1 MGDCRFCRQS
11 PEKESEMKGERRMS
25 ETILSMKGIVKVF
38 GGVHALNDVQFELE
52 KGEIH
57 ALIGENGAGKS
68 TLMKVLIGL
77 CEADAG
83 EVILKGKQVHFH
95 SPVEALRSGI
105 SMIHQEISLV
115 PEMDVAENIW
125 LGRESLFKTAGL
137 INRKKRYEKTKELLE
152 ELEIQIEPS
161 KKIRDLSVANMQ
173 LVELARAVS
182 YQSDIII
189 MDEPTSALTNKEIE
203 ILYRIARKLAAEGT
217 AIIFISHKLEEIYD
231 ICQRVTV
238 LRDGTYVATELTEN
252 LRMETLINMIVGRKN
267 TKAFEKNS
275 TAADQVILEVRN
287 LSKKGV
293 FSNVSFK
300 VHAGE
305 VLGFSGLMGAGR
317 TEIMEAVFGITRPDS
332 GEILYLGQKIENKNP
347 AAAVANGI
355 GMVTEDRLR
364 TGAIPTLSVMQNLTI
379 AAMKNLDNKIG
390 MYSHKKEHDFFER
403 NAKEFE
409 VKYDSENDLV
419 GSLSGGNQQ
428 KVIFA
433 RWLSTKPKVLILDE
447 PTRGIDVG
455 SKQEIYRLVSK
466 LASEGMAILLVSSE
480 MPELLSLSDY
490 IHVVREGKI
499 VYSCSREEATQEKL
513 ISYAFGI
520 QQNGGN
526 GS

>member
-1 MGDCRFCRQS
+1 MG
-11 PEKESEMKGERRMS
+11 

-38 GGVHALNDVQFELE
+38 GGIHALNNVQFELQ

-77 CEADAG
+77 YEPDAG
-83 EVILKGKQVHFH
+83 EIILKGEKVRFH
-95 SPVEALRSGI
+95 SPVEALRKGI

-125 LGRESLFKTAGL
+125 LGREKLFQTAGL
-137 INRKKRYEKTKELLE
+137 INRKKRYAKTRELMA
-152 ELEIQIEPS
+152 ELGIDIDPV

-182 YQSDIII
+182 YHSDIII

-203 ILYRIARKLAAEGT
+203 ILYKIARKLASEGT
-217 AIIFISHKLEEIYD
+217 AIIFISHKLEEIYE
-231 ICQRVTV
+231 ICDRVTV
-238 LRDGTYVATELTEN
+238 LRDGTFVAAESTEN
-252 LRMETLINMIVGRKN
+252 LKMDTLINLIVGRKN
-267 TKAFEKNS
+267 IRTFEKSS
-275 TAADQVILEVRN
+275 TATDQVVLEVKDLN
-287 LSKKGV
+287 KKGV
-293 FSNVSFK
+293 FSNISFQ

-317 TEIMEAVFGITRPDS
+317 TEIMEAVFGITQPDS
-332 GEILYLGQKIENKNP
+332 GEILYLGNKIENKNP
-347 AAAVANGI
+347 AEAVANGI

-364 TGAIPTLSVMQNLTI
+364 TGAIPTLSVMQNMTI
-379 AAMKNLDNKIG
+379 VAMKKLDNRLG
-390 MYSHKKEHDFFER
+390 LYSHRKEQEFFDK
-403 NAKEFE
+403 NAEEFD
-409 VKYDSENDLV
+409 VKYGAKTDLI

-455 SKQEIYRLVSK
+455 SKQEIYRLVTR
-466 LASEGMAILLVSSE
+466 LAEDGMAILLISSE
-480 MPELLSLSDY
+480 MPELLSLSDR
-490 IHVVREGKI
+490 IHVVREGRI
-499 VYSCSREEATQEKL
+499 VFTCDRGEATQEKL
-513 ISYAFGI
+513 ISHAFGVT
-520 QQNGGN
+520 QNGG
-526 GS
+526 SES